1 MGFIGK
7 RMIGPP
13 RCHPMIFT
21 PTIRVLLGAKENG
34 VPHGAWGVVPAHND
48 FSPTLRC
55 RVLGPSNGR
64 QLTPHGRVRFESQR
78 YQREIVKQGRFPC
91 HQDLLNHGFLGSPF
105 LSFPTDTRWGVQCIP
120 VTGRCTWRCGVHPHR
135 AKELDH
141 PPNVWLTHG
150 RHVSRGSSPT
160 AYLL

>member
-1 MGFIGK
+1 MG
-7 RMIGPP
+7 
-13 RCHPMIFT
+13 CPMG
-21 PTIRVLLGAKENG
+21 LGEQ
-34 VPHGAWGVVPAHND
+34 
-48 FSPTLRC
+48 FRLTTTF
-55 RVLGPSNGR
+55 R
-64 QLTPHGRVRFESQR
+64 QLCAVGLWDFQMETTPHGRVRLESQR
-78 YQREIVKQGRFPC
+78 YQREIVKPGRFPC

-160 AYLL
+160 AYL